1 MRAKCLC
8 VGGGAVSSGDTVD
21 LVLVDALSMGG
32 LLTSANLVSDA
43 NDGLLG

>member
-1 MRAKCLC
+1 MC

-32 LLTSANLVSDA
+32 LLTSAKLVSEAD
-43 NDGLLG
+43 DGKLG